1 MAFFLFAV
9 LAFFIWRYFDRRK
22 KQRRI
27 RLTNYQKRLKIV
39 VAELFTQSN
48 EMDTVSK
55 YSGLDRDAK
64 WTRSYQDALSKLLMA
79 NERLNDCPEF
89 LNGGQLDTAQE
100 YLLLIARASYQVH
113 KQFIVIAPV
122 ENFDGLQDRG
132 ESQANQDKVTGAQ
145 QGSRA
150 GERSGKEADTQHGKV
165 RETHNEVSYGA
176 AKSEK
181 GAPAEEKRETS
192 EADAELESD
201 DEVETDAGYVI
212 RLDQKQI
219 HKKKNT

>member
-1 MAFFLFAV
+1 MAFFLFAM

-122 ENFDGLQDRG
+122 ENFDGLQYRS
-132 ESQANQDKVTGAQ
+132 ESQANQ
-145 QGSRA
+145 
-150 GERSGKEADTQHGKV
+150 GKEAGSQPGKV
-165 RETHNEVSYGA
+165 RESHKEASYSA
-176 AKSEK
+176 AESEK
-181 GAPAEEKRETS
+181 VAPAEEKRETS
-192 EADAELESD
+192 ETGATVETDT
-201 DEVETDAGYVI
+201 EVETDAGYVI

>member
-9 LAFFIWRYFDRRK
+9 VAFFIWRYFDRRR
-22 KQRRI
+22 KQRRV

-48 EMDTVSK
+48 EMDTISK
-55 YSGLDRDAK
+55 YSGLDRDPK

-113 KQFIVIAPV
+113 KQFVVIAPV
-122 ENFDGLQDRG
+122 ENFEQAMVQ
-132 ESQANQDKVTGAQ
+132 ESYQETTYGARTEEIHESKATDV
-145 QGSRA
+145 GS
-150 GERSGKEADTQHGKV
+150 KEATVKDKQAEDTQRKNAQAGDAD
-165 RETHNEVSYGA
+165 ET
-176 AKSEK
+176 
-181 GAPAEEKRETS
+181 
-192 EADAELESD
+192 EADS
-201 DEVETDAGYVI
+201 GYVI
-212 RLDQKQI
+212 RLDHKQI
-219 HKKKNT
+219 HKKNDKL

>member
-1 MAFFLFAV
+1 M
-9 LAFFIWRYFDRRK
+9 
-22 KQRRI
+22 
-27 RLTNYQKRLKIV
+27 RLINYQKRLKLV

-113 KQFIVIAPV
+113 RQFIVIAPV
-122 ENFDGLQDRG
+122 ENFDGLQDSGDSHGNQRK
-132 ESQANQDKVTGAQ
+132 ESA
-145 QGSRA
+145 
-150 GERSGKEADTQHGKV
+150 TQHGKEAGAQSGKV
-165 RETHNEVSYGA
+165 RESHIEASYSA
-176 AKSEK
+176 AESEK

-192 EADAELESD
+192 EADTA
-201 DEVETDAGYVI
+201 VETDAGYVI

-219 HKKKNT
+219 HRKKDV